1 MCIHYKL
8 IKLNFVVCSVLLLSS
23 WWQQPLEKTYNLWCQ
38 NGVMVIDSFTNQENQ
53 ELQTTCFVNAE
64 TDVGDLSAFVTE

>member
-1 MCIHYKL
+1 M
-8 IKLNFVVCSVLLLSS
+8 KLNFVVCSVLLLSS
-23 WWQQPLEKTYNLWCQ
+23 WWQQPLEKTCNLWCQ

>member
-1 MCIHYKL
+1 
-8 IKLNFVVCSVLLLSS
+8 
-23 WWQQPLEKTYNLWCQ
+23 
-38 NGVMVIDSFTNQENQ
+38 MVIDSFTNQENQ